1 MSAIIENPPAEPREV
16 DVEEVETVTI
26 RFAGDSGDGMQL
38 TGTQFTNTS
47 AIVGNDISTLPD
59 FPAEIRAPAGS
70 LPGVS
75 GFQLNF
81 SSRDIRTPGDQPNV
95 LVAMNPAALKVNLP
109 DLEDGG
115 TIIVN
120 TDEFNKENLKKA
132 NYQSN
137 PLEDDTL
144 AGYRVH
150 RLPITT
156 INIRA
161 LQEAG
166 VKLSRKEM
174 DRCKNFFA
182 LGLLYWLYDRPM
194 EPTLEWVND
203 KFKKNPEVIRAN
215 EVALKTG
222 YNFADTTEVF
232 TTHYKVK
239 KAVIAPGK
247 YRKIT
252 GNEAT
257 AIGFVAA
264 AELTG
269 RPLFYGSYPITPASD
284 ILHELS
290 RHKNFGVK
298 TFQAED
304 EIAAVCAAIGA
315 SFVGHVGVTGT
326 SGPGVALKQEAIGLA
341 VMTEL
346 PLVII
351 NVQRGGPSTGLPTK
365 TEQADLFQAVWGRN
379 GECPAIVVAPASPAD
394 CFTMA
399 IEAVLLAYRYM
410 WPVFYL
416 SDGYLPNGAEPWL
429 TPDIEHLPAIEV
441 KCTTDPANFMPYA
454 RDEETLARPYAIPGT
469 PGLEH
474 RIGGI
479 EKQHMTGNVNYAPE
493 NHHFMVMMRQAKV
506 DRAAQDIPDVEVF
519 GEKSGKVLVLG
530 WGSTYG
536 SITSAVEKMRGEG
549 KSGSSAHLRHLNP
562 FPANLGEV
570 LRSFER
576 VIVPEMNLGQLATM
590 IRAKYLV
597 DAVAFSKVKGR
608 PFQIRE
614 IVRKVEEYLERL
626 CVTLKAQ
633 ATTVERPSVREMYAE
648 GLRYFMGEG
657 SLNNALA
664 QLCADLERHE
674 IDYMVISAVALM
686 AHGYPRFT
694 EDIDLVLTREGLEA
708 FP

>member
-1 MSAIIENPPAEPREV
+1 MSAVIEPP
-16 DVEEVETVTI
+16 VETIDKNLEELDTVTI

-81 SSRDIRTPGDQPNV
+81 SNHDIRTPGDQPNV

-109 DLEDGG
+109 DLEEGG
-115 TIIVN
+115 TLIIN
-120 TDEFNKENLKKA
+120 TDEFTKDNLEHAAYK
-132 NYQSN
+132 SN
-137 PLEDDTL
+137 PLEDGSL

-150 RLPITT
+150 QLPISTL
-156 INIRA
+156 NRNA
-161 LQEAG
+161 LKGNVQ
-166 VKLSRKEM
+166 LSRKEI
-174 DRCKNFFA
+174 DRSKNFFA
-182 LGLLYWLYDRPM
+182 LGVLYWLYDRPLD
-194 EPTLEWVND
+194 PTLNWINAT
-203 KFKKNPEVIRAN
+203 FRKNAELVKAN

-222 YNFADTTEVF
+222 YNFAETTEVF
-232 TTHYKVK
+232 TTHYTVK
-239 KAVIAPGK
+239 KAAIAPGR

-257 AIGFVAA
+257 AIGFVTAA
-264 AELTG
+264 QLAG

-284 ILHELS
+284 ILHELA
-290 RHKNFGVK
+290 RHKNYGVK

-315 SFVGHVGVTGT
+315 SFAGHVGLTGT
-326 SGPGVALKQEAIGLA
+326 SGPGVALKQEGIGLA

-379 GECPAIVVAPASPAD
+379 GECPAIVIAPATPAD
-394 CFTMA
+394 CFNMA
-399 IEAVLLAYRYM
+399 IEAVRLAFKYM
-410 WPVFYL
+410 APVFYL
-416 SDGYLPNGAEPWL
+416 SDGYLANGAEPWAV
-429 TPDIEHLPAIEV
+429 PEIDKLPKIHV
-441 KCTTDPANFMPYA
+441 QFTTDPTNFMPYA
-454 RDEETLARPYAIPGT
+454 RNEVTLARPWALPGT

-479 EKQHMTGNVNYAPE
+479 EKQHITGNVNYDPE
-493 NHHFMVMMRQAKV
+493 NHHLMVRLRQEKI
-506 DRAAQDIPDVEVF
+506 DRAANDIPPLEIF
-519 GEKSGKVLVLG
+519 GDKTGKVLVLG

-536 SITSAVEKMRGEG
+536 SITSAVEKMQSEG
-549 KSGSSAHLRHLNP
+549 KSVSSAHLRYLNP
-562 FPANLGEV
+562 FPKNLGEV
-570 LRSFER
+570 LSGFET
-576 VIVPEMNLGQLATM
+576 VIIPEMNLGQLCTM
-590 IRAKYLV
+590 IRARFLI

-614 IVRKVEEYLERL
+614 IARKVEEYL
-626 CVTLKAQ
+626 
-633 ATTVERPSVREMYAE
+633 
-648 GLRYFMGEG
+648 
-657 SLNNALA
+657 
-664 QLCADLERHE
+664 
-674 IDYMVISAVALM
+674 
-686 AHGYPRFT
+686 
-694 EDIDLVLTREGLEA
+694 
-708 FP
+708 